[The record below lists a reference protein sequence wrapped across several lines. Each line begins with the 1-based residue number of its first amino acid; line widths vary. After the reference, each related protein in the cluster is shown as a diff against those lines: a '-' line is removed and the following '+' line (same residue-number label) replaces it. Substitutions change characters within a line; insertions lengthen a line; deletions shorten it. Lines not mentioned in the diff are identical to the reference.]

1 MATPARMKQGTASSG
16 KESMPPIR
24 RWGAVIMLP
33 PSMRSQAIP
42 MKIKEN
48 ATGMLAATSVSQ
60 ATK

>member
-1 MATPARMKQGTASSG
+1 M
-16 KESMPPIR
+16 
-24 RWGAVIMLP
+24 VP

-48 ATGMLAATSVSQ
+48 DTGMLAATSVSQ